1 MSRNAFGTY
10 SRLHVIRQGFK
21 AAALAEYGLVLPLA
35 IRIPAW
41 AWIACGVLALL
52 RATIP
57 QASDRLAWWKFLL
70 RTLLLR
76 LPARQ
81 GYPDQNQGDADQ
93 HGHGDTLTKDQHAE
107 RDRNHRQ

>member
-10 SRLHVIRQGFK
+10 SRLHVIRQGIK
-21 AAALAEYGLVLPLA
+21 AVALAEYGLVLPLA

-41 AWIACGVLALL
+41 ALMACGVLALL

-57 QASDRLAWWKFLL
+57 QASDRLAWWQFLL

-107 RDRNHRQ
+107 HDRNH

>member
-21 AAALAEYGLVLPLA
+21 AVAIAEYGLVLPLA

-41 AWIACGVLALL
+41 AWIAYGVLALL

-57 QASDRLAWWKFLL
+57 QASDRLAWWQFLSSM
-70 RTLLLR
+70 LLLR
-76 LPARQ
+76 FPARQ
-81 GYPDQNQGDADQ
+81 SYPDQNQDDANQ

-107 RDRNHRQ
+107 HDRNHRQ

>member
-21 AAALAEYGLVLPLA
+21 AVALAKYGLVLPLA

-41 AWIACGVLALL
+41 AWIACAGLELL

-57 QASDRLAWWKFLL
+57 QASDRLAWWQFLL

-81 GYPDQNQGDADQ
+81 GNPDQNQGDADK
-93 HGHGDTLTKDQHAE
+93 HGHGDTLAKDQHAE
-107 RDRNHRQ
+107 HDRDHRQ